1 MLHDLT
7 WKSLYLVDIKKK
19 CKTLKGKIG
28 KITNCFSTIYDE
40 KNCICIFLG
49 SYLVMWQEIRLS
61 PFLLRNRIDRI
72 YLRSSEESI
81 NQ

>member
-7 WKSLYLVDIKKK
+7 WKSLYLVDIKKNANP
-19 CKTLKGKIG
+19 LKGKIG
-28 KITNCFSTIYDE
+28 KITDCFSTIYDE
-40 KNCICIFLG
+40 KNCICFLG

-61 PFLLRNRIDRI
+61 PFLLRDRIDRI